1 MDCSQE
7 HVFWST
13 PLNSQSPFFSE
24 TIFIQTTQTYVVTV
38 CGFVTF
44 EGQLATFKDSS
55 PKQSNYVD
63 NGYQNSATFQG
74 TRIKH
79 TQLNFRNCLKKG
91 ETSNRSLYLFDYFSC
106 WNKQYPPTKK
116 QTSETP
122 RVRELWINITPER
135 RSPSESPGKKRKERK
150 KEALYILIDSLDFL
164 IKG

>member
-44 EGQLATFKDSS
+44 EGQLATFKNSS

-63 NGYQNSATFQG
+63 NGYQNSAIFQG

-106 WNKQYPPTKK
+106 
-116 QTSETP
+116 
-122 RVRELWINITPER
+122 
-135 RSPSESPGKKRKERK
+135 
-150 KEALYILIDSLDFL
+150 
-164 IKG
+164 

>member
-7 HVFWST
+7 HVFRLT

-24 TIFIQTTQTYVVTV
+24 TFFIQTTQTYVVTV

-63 NGYQNSATFQG
+63 NGYQNSFQG

-106 WNKQYPPTKK
+106 
-116 QTSETP
+116 
-122 RVRELWINITPER
+122 
-135 RSPSESPGKKRKERK
+135 
-150 KEALYILIDSLDFL
+150 
-164 IKG
+164 

>member
-24 TIFIQTTQTYVVTV
+24 TFFIQTTQTYVVTV

-79 TQLNFRNCLKKG
+79 TKLNFTELLEKRRNQPSLFIFVWLLQLLKQAVSTNKETNLGNTKSSRTMNKHYSREKVPFREPWKKKG
-91 ETSNRSLYLFDYFSC
+91 
-106 WNKQYPPTKK
+106 K
-116 QTSETP
+116 
-122 RVRELWINITPER
+122 
-135 RSPSESPGKKRKERK
+135 KERK
-150 KEALYILIDSLDFL
+150 KHCISW
-164 IKG
+164 